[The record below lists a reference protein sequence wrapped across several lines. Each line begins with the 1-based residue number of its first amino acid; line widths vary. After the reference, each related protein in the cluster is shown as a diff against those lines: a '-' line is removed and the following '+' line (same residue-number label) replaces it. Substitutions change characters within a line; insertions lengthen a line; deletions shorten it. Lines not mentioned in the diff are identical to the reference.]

1 MSLSAKIRRAP
12 LRLASGAF
20 ILNSGVGK
28 LAAEDETATRLH
40 GMAAGTYPVMGKLDP
55 KLFAK
60 ALAVGEI
67 AVGGLLLTPLVPAGI
82 AGLALTGF
90 AGGLLGL
97 YAKTP
102 GMRKQG
108 SVFPTQQGVPL
119 AKDGWLAAMGLGLL
133 LDAALTESPVTDDS
147 HAVKHRG

>member
-40 GMAAGTYPVMGKLDP
+40 GMAAGTYPALGKLDP

-90 AGGLLGL
+90 AGGLLGM